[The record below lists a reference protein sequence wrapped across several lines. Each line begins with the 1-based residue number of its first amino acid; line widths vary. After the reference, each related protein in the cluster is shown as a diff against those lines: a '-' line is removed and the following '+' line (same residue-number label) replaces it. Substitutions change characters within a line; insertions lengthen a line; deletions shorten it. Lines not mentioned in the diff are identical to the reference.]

1 MLFGPCVQDPAAPFS
16 ASAGALC
23 AGGAGFVSA
32 VIATLAASAKTA
44 PAQDAR
50 RAVPQVDKLAVR
62 MVTDNIVIQFM
73 PTEKRDGLT
82 IERKS
87 GNTSPDKPPRT
98 ILNGEWGLA
107 MHAQSFVGARGAQ
120 RADRFRLHAGSAAST
135 TCRSSRSIRRPSTRM
150 VLSHGHY
157 DHFGGMV
164 GFLNATK
171 GKLKSKMPFYVGGED
186 CFCLRRNPGGNFG
199 ALDRKAILDA
209 DLTLMMAAEPAIV
222 ADHAFTTGRIGQ
234 TSFETPLRATDE
246 IVGIFDGF
254 GCFPEKMP
262 AEKNVGKY
270 IPDDFEHEL
279 ATVYLV
285 KGKGLVVLTSCSHR
299 GVINTVRQA
308 MAASGIDKVH
318 AVIGGFHVVPPLG
331 DDYIN
336 KTIEEFRQIDP
347 DYLMVG
353 HCTGDR
359 FYDLARAALGDK
371 VIHSAVGTRFV
382 FGANYEKAIAR
393 AFDGPRH
400 IQSKPGSLE
409 ARATATEA
417 AAATAETRRA
427 ATATAAARTA
437 SAAAPGTT
445 RGFIGSRPSRCI
457 FLRASLRARRIAS
470 AFSRAFFS
478 EGFS

>member
-1 MLFGPCVQDPAAPFS
+1 MLFGPCVRD
-16 ASAGALC
+16 AGAAFLGGIAPLC
-23 AGGAGFVSA
+23 GGGAGFISA
-32 VIATLAASAKTA
+32 MMATLAASARTA
-44 PAQDAR
+44 PAQTLW
-50 RAVPQVDKLAVR
+50 RAVPVVDRLAVR
-62 MVTDNIVIQFM
+62 MVTDNIVIQFI

-82 IERKS
+82 IERHS
-87 GNTSPDKPPRT
+87 GNTRPDRPPRH

-107 MHAQSFVGARGAQ
+107 MHAQSHRGTEERNVMIDFGYTPEVLTNNMAILGV
-120 RADRFRLHAGSAAST
+120 DPASFDA
-135 TCRSSRSIRRPSTRM
+135 M

-164 GFLNATK
+164 GFLNANK
-171 GKLKSKMPFYVGGED
+171 GKLKPKLPFYVGGED

-246 IVGIFDGF
+246 IIGIFDGF

-262 AEKNVGKY
+262 PEKNTGGY

-285 KGKGLVVLTSCSHR
+285 KGRGLVVLTSCSHR

-308 MAASGIDKVH
+308 MEAAGTNKVH
-318 AVIGGFHVVPPLG
+318 AVIGGFHVVPPLN

-336 KTIEEFRQIDP
+336 NTIEEFRQINP

-382 FGANYEKAIAR
+382 F
-393 AFDGPRH
+393 
-400 IQSKPGSLE
+400 E
-409 ARATATEA
+409 AK
-417 AAATAETRRA
+417 
-427 ATATAAARTA
+427 
-437 SAAAPGTT
+437 
-445 RGFIGSRPSRCI
+445 
-457 FLRASLRARRIAS
+457 
-470 AFSRAFFS
+470 
-478 EGFS
+478 

>member
-1 MLFGPCVQDPAAPFS
+1 MLFGPCIQDPAATFLS
-16 ASAGALC
+16 NAGALC
-23 AGGAGFVSA
+23 TGGAGFVSA
-32 VIATLAASAKTA
+32 VIATLAAGAKTA
-44 PAQDAR
+44 PAKTLGK
-50 RAVPQVDKLAVR
+50 AVPQVDRLAVR
-62 MVTDNIVIQFM
+62 MVTDNIVIQFIQSE
-73 PTEKRDGLT
+73 THEGLT
-82 IERKS
+82 VERRARADLA
-87 GNTSPDKPPRT
+87 PDRPPRT
-98 ILNGEWGLA
+98 ALNGEWGLA
-107 MHAQSFVGARGAQ
+107 MHAESQRGAET
-120 RADRFRLHAGSAAST
+120 RHVLIDFGYTSKVLTNNMAILGID
-135 TCRSSRSIRRPSTRM
+135 PSLFDAM

-164 GFLNATK
+164 GFLKANK
-171 GKLKSKMPFYVGGED
+171 GKLKSSLPFYVGGED
-186 CFCLRRNPGGNFG
+186 CFCVRSYPFGNYG

-209 DLTLMMAAEPAIV
+209 DLTLMMASEPAIV

-234 TSFETPLRATDE
+234 ISFETPLRATSE

-262 AEKNVGKY
+262 AAKNTGGY
-270 IPDDFEHEL
+270 IPDDFEHEI

-336 KTIEEFRQIDP
+336 KTIEEFRDINP
-347 DYLMVG
+347 DYLVTA

-382 FGANYEKAIAR
+382 FG
-393 AFDGPRH
+393 D
-400 IQSKPGSLE
+400 
-409 ARATATEA
+409 
-417 AAATAETRRA
+417 
-427 ATATAAARTA
+427 
-437 SAAAPGTT
+437 
-445 RGFIGSRPSRCI
+445 
-457 FLRASLRARRIAS
+457 
-470 AFSRAFFS
+470 
-478 EGFS
+478 

>member
-1 MLFGPCVQDPAAPFS
+1 MLFNACNCGTSLTANFAP
-16 ASAGALC
+16 LC

-32 VIATLAASAKTA
+32 VIATLAAGARTA
-44 PAQDAR
+44 PAKTLGHEIP
-50 RAVPQVDKLAVR
+50 VVDRLAVR
-62 MVTDNIVIQFM
+62 MVTDNIVIQFL
-73 PTEKRDGLT
+73 PNEKRDGLT

-107 MHAQSFVGARGAQ
+107 IHAQSHRGPEE
-120 RADRFRLHAGSAAST
+120 RNVMIDFGYTPEVLLNNMM
-135 TCRSSRSIRRPSTRM
+135 ILKVDPSTFDAM

-171 GKLKSKMPFYVGGED
+171 GALKSKMPFYVGGED
-186 CFCLRRNPGGNFG
+186 CFCVRRNPGGNFG

-262 AEKNVGKY
+262 AAKNTGGY

-279 ATVYLV
+279 ATNYLV
-285 KGKGLVVLTSCSHR
+285 KDKGLVVLTSCSHR

-308 MAASGIDKVH
+308 IAASGVDKVL

-331 DDYIN
+331 DDYID
-336 KTIEEFRQIDP
+336 KTIEEFREIDP
-347 DYLMVG
+347 DYLITG

-359 FYDLARAALGDK
+359 FYDRARASLGDK
-371 VIHSAVGTRFV
+371 VIHSAVGMRFV
-382 FGANYEKAIAR
+382 FGA
-393 AFDGPRH
+393 
-400 IQSKPGSLE
+400 S
-409 ARATATEA
+409 
-417 AAATAETRRA
+417 
-427 ATATAAARTA
+427 
-437 SAAAPGTT
+437 
-445 RGFIGSRPSRCI
+445 
-457 FLRASLRARRIAS
+457 
-470 AFSRAFFS
+470 
-478 EGFS
+478 